1 MKTLWQLLIPFL
13 IFSCTPKG
21 PQTFSSPF
29 IGKSKQELISS
40 KGIPSEIKNFGDT
53 YAYIYKSKEEYFGNI
68 KNNTISDSLQP
79 KKTISIEYIYY
90 INNQNIVYKYQI
102 WKKEIK

>member
-1 MKTLWQLLIPFL
+1 MKILWLLVLLLVFI
-13 IFSCTPKG
+13 SCTPKG

-29 IGKSKQELISS
+29 IGKTTQELTFE
-40 KGIPSEIKNFGDT
+40 KGSPTEIKNFGDT
-53 YAYIYKSKEEYFGNI
+53 HAYIYKVKEEYFGNI
-68 KNNTISDSLQP
+68 KKDTISNSLQP